1 MNKISI
7 TQAAKL
13 AGISRQHFY
22 KGYINTGKI
31 SVSKEREKSYIDSS
45 ELLRVFP
52 ECKVSDD
59 INLQEQTVDDAIND
73 MQDNE
78 LVNMLKQQLKKAE
91 SQIAQAQEREEWLK
105 QQIDELRRQQS
116 NLLENKNKEDEPKPR
131 KKFLGLF

>member
-31 SVSKEREKSYIDSS
+31 SISKDSDKSYVDSS

-52 ECKVSDD
+52 ECKVDD
-59 INLQEQTVDDAIND
+59 NNNLQKQTMDDANKD
-73 MQDNE
+73 AQDNE
-78 LVNMLKQQLKKAE
+78 LVNMLKEQLKKAE

-116 NLLENKNKEDEPKPR
+116 NLLENKNSEEEPKPR
-131 KKFLGLF
+131 KKFLGIF

>member
-13 AGISRQHFY
+13 ADISRQHFY

-31 SVSKEREKSYIDSS
+31 SVSKDGDKSYIDSS

-52 ECKVSDD
+52 NCKLIDEN
-59 INLQEQTVDDAIND
+59 NLHEPTVDDIRND
-73 MQDNE
+73 IQDND
-78 LVNMLKQQLKKAE
+78 LVSILKDQLQKAE

-105 QQIDELRRQQS
+105 QQINELRRQQN
-116 NLLENKNKEDEPKPR
+116 NLLENKVEEKNTKR
-131 KKFLGLF
+131 KKFLGIF